1 MFATMVLEENG
12 KRREV
17 GLYSLAD
24 TPIERHK
31 KVSGDY
37 NPYDPAMEA
46 MGEKLRM
53 DRMLN
58 KLKYRK
64 QIGSLYANQKGL
76 CLLCKQ
82 PITRETGWHDHHV
95 TFRTQG
101 GSDSLGNRVLLHPN
115 CHHQLHT
122 RGLHVDKPAPSRGL
136 MTA

>member
-1 MFATMVLEENG
+1 
-12 KRREV
+12 
-17 GLYSLAD
+17 
-24 TPIERHK
+24 
-31 KVSGDY
+31 
-37 NPYDPAMEA
+37 MEA

-64 QIGSLYANQKGL
+64 QIGSLYASQKGL

-82 PITRETGWHDHHV
+82 PITRDGWHDHH

-115 CHHQLHT
+115 CHHISSTPVVCTWINRLHL
-122 RGLHVDKPAPSRGL
+122 GA
-136 MTA
+136 